1 MVSVIGLKVVNFTA
15 ADSRVIKGRKIF
27 VAFESN
33 GVEGMETDSIFLSD
47 DKFGDVEI
55 VVGLDYKVSYNRYGK
70 VETLTKA

>member
-1 MVSVIGLKVVNFTA
+1 MFSVIGLRKVNFTA
-15 ADSRVIKGRKIF
+15 NDGKIIKGRRIY

-47 DKFGDVEI
+47 EKFGEVDI